1 MIKQVC
7 MAMLAAAAVL
17 AGCAK
22 TEVDSPAEEKTP
34 REEVKTRT
42 VSMEAAKA
50 AVVSTK
56 ADAGDGWEGEE
67 PTKAL
72 VDDNGRIDFFWSGTD
87 YLEAYKGDVHVG
99 TFPSETSWP

>member
-1 MIKQVC
+1 

-34 REEVKTRT
+34 REEVKTWT

-50 AVVSTK
+50 ADVSTK

-87 YLEAYKGDVHVG
+87 YL
-99 TFPSETSWP
+99 